1 MNNRLSLKLCAW
13 SGIAGVVIIG
23 LGMFF
28 AGLLPIP
35 GPSESAQ
42 QTYDH
47 LVGHST
53 SVRLGLIMAMMGA
66 GLLVGYAATLF
77 VQMRRIEGEHA
88 VLSHFQM
95 GSGILLSLEFIYL
108 IFFWQ
113 TATFRVDRAPEL
125 VQLLNDMAWIPFV
138 GLSSTLVLQALT
150 FGVVV
155 LIDKQEQPIFPRWI
169 GWFSI
174 FAAMSFT
181 PGTFNMFF
189 MQGPF
194 AWNGIIAIYF
204 PVVVYVLWNLFN
216 CIFASKAVDAMSLQ
230 RAEVLRT

>member
-1 MNNRLSLKLCAW
+1 MINRLPLKICAW
-13 SGIAGVVIIG
+13 SGIVGVVIIG
-23 LGMFF
+23 LGMFW

-35 GPSESAQ
+35 GPSESAR

-47 LVGHST
+47 LVGQST
-53 SVRLGLIMAMMGA
+53 SVRLGLILAMMGS

-95 GSGILLSLEFIYL
+95 GSGVLLSLEFIYL

-138 GLSSTLVLQALT
+138 GLSSTLILQALC

-155 LIDKQEQPIFPRWI
+155 LMDKREQPIFPRWV

-174 FAAMSFT
+174 FSALSFT
-181 PGTFNMFF
+181 PGSINMFF
-189 MQGPF
+189 MHGPF

-204 PVVVYVLWNLFN
+204 PVTVYVFWNLFN
-216 CIFASKAVDAMSLQ
+216 CIFAAKAVDGMNN
-230 RAEVLRT
+230 